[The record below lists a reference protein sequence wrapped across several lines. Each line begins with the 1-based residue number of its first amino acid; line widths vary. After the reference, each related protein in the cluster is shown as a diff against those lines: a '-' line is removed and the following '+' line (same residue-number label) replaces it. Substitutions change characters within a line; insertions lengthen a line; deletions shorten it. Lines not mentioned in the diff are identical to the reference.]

1 MGERANRKEVLMT
14 RSTRTTPKP
23 TLIDRY
29 QDHRTRRFLRHQS
42 TYANSLPGWRTQGRR
57 RLLVG
62 VLAASLALMVITS
75 VLCATGFRQA
85 ALMWL
90 PAVAV
95 FFPVWM
101 MLQIVLGRQSDAP
114 SATLDEYEI
123 TQRNSARSIGLTV
136 IQSLMLVPI
145 FFLIIVSTQLTG
157 ADAKSIRDLAYAGAL
172 MALAALMIGSCLPA
186 MILGWTRRSDA
197 EADAEA

>member
-1 MGERANRKEVLMT
+1 MT

-29 QDHRTRRFLRHQS
+29 QDYRTRRFLKNES
-42 TYANSLPGWRTQGRR
+42 TYANSLPRWRTQGRR

-75 VLCATGFRQA
+75 VLCALGFRQA

-95 FFPVWM
+95 FFPVWI

-114 SATLDEYEI
+114 SATLDEYEVA
-123 TQRNSARSIGLTV
+123 QRNGARSIGLTV
-136 IQSLMLVPI
+136 IQTLMLAPI
-145 FFLIIVSTQLTG
+145 LFLIIVSTQLMD
-157 ADAKSIRDLAYAGAL
+157 ADAKTIRELAYAGAL
-172 MALAALMIGSCLPA
+172 MALAALMIGSCMPA
-186 MILGWTRRSDA
+186 MILGWTRRSDNA
-197 EADAEA
+197 A